1 MNRMTS
7 LSVIKALNRLKSKKR
22 ALVSARYFKTGV
34 GEYGE
39 GDIFIGVTVPDQRK
53 IAKKFKVLPFD
64 EIEILLKSKIHE
76 HRLTALFILGYREV
90 DKEVYDFYMNHLQCI
105 NNWDLVDS
113 SAHIV
118 GEYLFDKNRMILELL
133 SSSDKIWERRVAI
146 IATHYFIRKKDFST
160 TLIIAERLLG
170 DYHDLIHKA
179 VGWSLRE
186 VGKKNKQVLVDFLNK
201 FSKTMPR
208 TALRYAIEHFSD
220 AERKS
225 IMAR

>member
-1 MNRMTS
+1 MTS
-7 LSVIKALNRLKSKKR
+7 LSVIKALNKLKSKER
-22 ALVSARYFKTGV
+22 AVVSARYFKTGI
-34 GEYGE
+34 GQYGE

-53 IAKKFKVLPFD
+53 IAKKFKALPFN
-64 EIEILLKSKIHE
+64 EIEVLLKSKIHE
-76 HRLTALFILGYREV
+76 HRLTALLILGSKKI
-90 DKEVYDFYMNHLQCI
+90 DKEVYDFYMNHLPYV

-113 SAHIV
+113 SAHII
-118 GEYLFDKNRMILELL
+118 GEYLFDRDRMILELL
-133 SSSDKIWERRVAI
+133 SSSDKIWERRIAI

-160 TLIIAERLLG
+160 TFVISEKLLG

-186 VGKKNKQVLVDFLNK
+186 VGKKDKQALVDFLTR
-201 FSKTMPR
+201 FSKNMPR

>member
-1 MNRMTS
+1 MTS

-53 IAKKFKVLPFD
+53 ISKKFKTLPFD

-76 HRLTALFILGYREV
+76 HRLTALFILGNRV
-90 DKEVYDFYMNHLQCI
+90 ADKEVYDFYMNHLQYI

-113 SAHIV
+113 SAYIV